1 MEMQILSPRQNF
13 RIRLSVSGAQ
23 ESVFTNSP
31 GGFLASKV
39 WEALIEPILL
49 PLLSS
54 FLVDMHDVLLVSTL
68 PTADLGQLSSHHVK
82 NMAFPTNWP

>member
-1 MEMQILSPRQNF
+1 M
-13 RIRLSVSGAQ
+13 
-23 ESVFTNSP
+23 
-31 GGFLASKV
+31 ASKV